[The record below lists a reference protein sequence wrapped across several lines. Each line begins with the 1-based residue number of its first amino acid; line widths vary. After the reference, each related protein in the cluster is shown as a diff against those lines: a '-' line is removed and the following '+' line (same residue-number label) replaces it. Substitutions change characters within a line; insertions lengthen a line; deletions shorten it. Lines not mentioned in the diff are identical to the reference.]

1 MEGDGADG
9 QSEQPKPRQSYEKQH
24 KAKQAAHRGPAQA
37 SRAEETGIIQCWDG
51 QVSQSPPKRK
61 HTAYSK
67 PSGRLLKKTTRKSA
81 KYPQLFRQ
89 NKLLTK
95 HPPQDSPQKK
105 KKKKWSILVV
115 L

>member
-9 QSEQPKPRQSYEKQH
+9 QSEQPKPRQSYEKQQ
-24 KAKQAAHRGPAQA
+24 KAKQAARRGGPAQA
-37 SRAEETGIIQCWDG
+37 SRAGETGTIQCWDG

-67 PSGRLLKKTTRKSA
+67 PSGRLLKKTTRKPA

-95 HPPQDSPQKK
+95 HPPQDSPQKT
-105 KKKKWSILVV
+105 KKWSILFV